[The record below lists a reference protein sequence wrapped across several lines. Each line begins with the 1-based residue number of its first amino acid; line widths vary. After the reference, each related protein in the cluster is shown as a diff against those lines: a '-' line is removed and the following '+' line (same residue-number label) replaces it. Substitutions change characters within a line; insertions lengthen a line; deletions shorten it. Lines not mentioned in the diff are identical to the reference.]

1 MNAKL
6 ISKTIVSSAIAS
18 FLLWSA
24 AAAQAAPTRAELDEV
39 NFAQSLKEAGY
50 TFPAIEDAV
59 KVRKEAIARAEADK
73 SIKAEAVAKAK
84 ESNSSRNN

>member
-6 ISKTIVSSAIAS
+6 IAKTIVSSAIAS
-18 FLLWSA
+18 LVLLSA

-39 NFAQSLKEAGY
+39 NFVQSLKEAGD

-59 KVRKEAIARAEADK
+59 KVRNEAIARAEANK
-73 SIKAEAVAKAK
+73 GTKPEALAKTK